1 MKTITKAAKT
11 VLAMFLLGC
20 VAQGQTQHDLT
31 LKVSDDTGQPLAG
44 AQAIIKFLKIGGEGV
59 NSGLTNENGEFSA
72 RTEMSLGTFLKA
84 DKAGHYMAQVD
95 NTGDFFFYIPQGTAT
110 VKLVLPRILQPIP
123 LHVLR
128 IDYLQLP
135 AQSEWLGYDLAAADW
150 VPPHGKGKTADIRFR
165 YHKEF
170 KGYRSE
176 GANLARARD
185 LSRISAE
192 RRGEVF
198 SEEAF
203 KESAGKWSGALEMS
217 FPREQEGII
226 TEEGRYWFY
235 GQLRLPHLAPEQG
248 YAPSLRFEN
257 EIGVP
262 YGKKPLRY
270 VGYYLRTR
278 VKLDAD
284 GDIISAN
291 YAKIYDDIRFD
302 ARGTVSFWYYF
313 NPTPN
318 DRNLEFDP
326 ARNLFPQ
333 SKNGA
338 NVANP

>member
-1 MKTITKAAKT
+1 MKIITQVAKLT
-11 VLAMFLLGC
+11 LAMFLLGC
-20 VAQGQTQHDLT
+20 VARGQTQHELT

-44 AQAIIKFLKIGGEGV
+44 AQATIKFLKIGGEDV
-59 NSGLTNENGEFSA
+59 NSGPTDEKGEFSA

-84 DKAGHYMAQVD
+84 EKAGHYMAQVD
-95 NTGDFFFYIPQGTAT
+95 NTGDFFFYIPQGNAT
-110 VKLVLPRILQPIP
+110 VPLVLPRILNPVP

-128 IDYLQLP
+128 LDYLPLP
-135 AQSEWLGYDLAAADW
+135 TQGEWLGYDLAAADW
-150 VPPHGKGKTADIRFR
+150 VAPHGKGKTADIRFR

-176 GANLARARD
+176 GANLARARE
-185 LSRISAE
+185 LSRVSAE
-192 RRGEVF
+192 RRGEFF
-198 SEEAF
+198 SDEAF
-203 KESAGKWSGALEMS
+203 KESAGKWSGTLEVS
-217 FPREQEGII
+217 FPGEKEGIV
-226 TEEGRYWFY
+226 TEEKCYWFY
-235 GQLRLPHLAPEQG
+235 GQLRLPHLAPETG
-248 YAPSLRFEN
+248 YAPSLRFES

-262 YGKKPLRY
+262 YGKKDPRL

-291 YAKIYDDIRFD
+291 YAKIYDEIRFD

-333 SKNGA
+333 SMRGA